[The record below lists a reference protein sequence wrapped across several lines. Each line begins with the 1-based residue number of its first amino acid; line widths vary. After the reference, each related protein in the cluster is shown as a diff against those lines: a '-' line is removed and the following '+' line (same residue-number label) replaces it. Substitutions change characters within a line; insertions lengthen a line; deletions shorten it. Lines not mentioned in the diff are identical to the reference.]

1 MLPPT
6 FPSSRRPQRS
16 GFFPAREHLPEKEQ
30 TGTELGLVSKQY
42 SCKEMEIAGRRRNA
56 EEILKPRDSAGPT
69 AKLARPEPM
78 GSLRTL
84 FSSRTPRS
92 FLNKRRNRQLGKG
105 TNLERNSRLESGRRA
120 RRDSAGKNR
129 RDGKHQ
135 GNDFEPLGRSND
147 RNGRRLRSYS

>member
-1 MLPPT
+1 
-6 FPSSRRPQRS
+6 
-16 GFFPAREHLPEKEQ
+16 
-30 TGTELGLVSKQY
+30 
-42 SCKEMEIAGRRRNA
+42 
-56 EEILKPRDSAGPT
+56 
-69 AKLARPEPM
+69 M

-147 RNGRRLRSYS
+147 RNGRRLRRLRRSSGGTHRADKQGRSSNK